1 MHREMYP
8 LTIFR
13 NCRGH
18 RIATF
23 LQTIVLSLV
32 LMIALPVTA
41 SASVVVIVNDAV
53 SQNSLSRTDI
63 RQIFTGHRQF
73 WDDGS
78 KIRVF
83 VLDNGAPQH
92 KAFCRE
98 QLKMFPYQL
107 ERLWNQITYS
117 GQGEPPVRLNSQQE
131 LINAVLNTPG
141 AIGYAEDGAFSNAK
155 TLEVRSQ

>member
-1 MHREMYP
+1 MTRETYR

-18 RIATF
+18 RTFTF
-23 LQTIVLSLV
+23 LQATILSLV
-32 LMIALPVTA
+32 LVIALPVA
-41 SASVVVIVNDAV
+41 ASVSVIVNASV
-53 SQNSLSRTDI
+53 AQNSLSRTDL

-73 WDDGS
+73 WGDGS

-83 VLDNGAPQH
+83 VLDSNAPQH

-117 GQGEPPVRLNSQQE
+117 GQGEPPVRLTSQQE